1 MRIRKAAILTVTLI
15 LSFILMATHLMAAEK
30 VVEFNVPGC
39 NT

>member
-1 MRIRKAAILTVTLI
+1 MRRRQAPIVTVTMI
-15 LSFILMATHLMAAEK
+15 LFLVFLATPLMAAEK